1 MKIIKLN
8 RKHVVQISKIHQ
20 NELNFGVFDLFGIKF
35 LEKMYLKK
43 LKFNWGFVA
52 ISRKKIIGF
61 IFANKKN
68 TSFINYLS
76 FYTIIIFFFNI
87 FKKFDRFILFLK
99 IFYKVYIDKSWNKKI
114 SPNNKVIELFSIV
127 VKEKFKG
134 KGVGKK
140 LIKAFEKKAKTDGFK
155 FIYTRTHNYRLE
167 KFYYRT
173 RKAFLV
179 EKLFLKTYDLMV
191 VKWKL

>member
-8 RKHVVQISKIHQ
+8 RKHVVQIAKIHQ

-52 ISRKKIIGF
+52 ISKKKIIGF

-87 FKKFDRFILFLK
+87 FKKFFGSYIFVYYVCFL
-99 IFYKVYIDKSWNKKI
+99 
-114 SPNNKVIELFSIV
+114 E
-127 VKEKFKG
+127 
-134 KGVGKK
+134 
-140 LIKAFEKKAKTDGFK
+140 
-155 FIYTRTHNYRLE
+155 
-167 KFYYRT
+167 
-173 RKAFLV
+173 
-179 EKLFLKTYDLMV
+179 
-191 VKWKL
+191 